1 MAGKGGTKSISEFC
15 LFGTLANLRVELSS
29 SSSASHP
36 RRVTM
41 LRRIVV
47 TSVVVACCQ
56 TASSS
61 SSSSTLFGTTNS
73 RRNVGSFARLDI
85 ATKMRGG
92 AVEAAKMPASDNSSS
107 KKKKKKKK
115 SNSSSVLGDDESMS
129 TSKATASAE
138 NKKKSTINTPSSSS
152 SSSSTTTSSQ
162 QQQKE
167 STKPRTAVL
176 PSSSSSISSTT
187 TIPLIKNSLSVFL
200 HDTNDGH
207 TVVGMTESA
216 MEYLAL
222 FDGDTVTIRGKR
234 GRRTMATVAMIS
246 DTDVSAL
253 ENGGAGGAT
262 PKKGVKKTEEEE
274 DDRTYRGAI
283 GMTRDA
289 MKNAGVRVGDA
300 VTIIPAPDVKFGKA
314 TLILP
319 YKDSLD
325 EAGMDMT
332 DDADTLFES
341 YLKPYFDGKFRT
353 LYRGDS
359 FHINGPKGL
368 IEFQC
373 LEIDSMEVDGDTACV
388 VVEDTEIECD
398 GEAIDRDDV
407 DDLADAGYDTIGGA
421 SAHLTAVRELVELPL
436 RHPELWTNLGIN
448 TPRGVLLTG
457 PSGCGKTAMARAVAA
472 ETGAYFFVINGPEV
486 ISKRAGE
493 SETNLRRAFEDA
505 EANAADYNGAI
516 IFIDELDSI
525 APRRDKAGGEV
536 EKRIVSQLLTLMDGL
551 KPSSRVIVIAASNRP
566 SVIEPA
572 LRRPGRFDR
581 ELDMGIPDEQ
591 GRLEILQ
598 IKTRDMRMGQ
608 DVDLQI
614 LARGSHGFVGA
625 DLQQLCMEAA
635 LQCIREKMGVIDFDK
650 DRVDKKVLDSIL
662 VEMKHFEHA
671 MGVVHP
677 SSLREN
683 AVEVPDVHWEDVG
696 GLEDVKRELHETVQ
710 YPVEHA
716 DKYIKFG
723 MHPSKGV
730 LFYGPPGCG
739 KTLLAKAIAN
749 ECGANFISIKGP
761 ELLTQW
767 FGESEANVRELFDK
781 ARAAS
786 PCILM
791 FDEIDSIAKT
801 RGSGGPGS
809 SEAGDR
815 VINQILTEIDG
826 VGARKNV
833 FVIGA
838 TNRPDIIDPAVIR
851 PGRLDQLI
859 YIPLPDLESR
869 ISIFKAALRKAP
881 VDPSI
886 NIEVLARSTH
896 GFSGADITE
905 ICTSAS
911 KLAIREAI
919 LAEEDRLKKVK
930 AGEMEEDE
938 GKMRPEDMIITKRHF
953 NFAMSKARR
962 SVSEQQLALFDEF
975 SDKQKAV
982 RGEAATNFKFPN
994 SPGGASESNDT
1005 NDDDDLGGDLYD

>member
-1 MAGKGGTKSISEFC
+1 MKGLSVTSAAAVC
-15 LFGTLANLRVELSS
+15 LAATTVSANLPSFGIAAG
-29 SSSASHP
+29 SAS
-36 RRVTM
+36 
-41 LRRIVV
+41 
-47 TSVVVACCQ
+47 
-56 TASSS
+56 
-61 SSSSTLFGTTNS
+61 
-73 RRNVGSFARLDI
+73 RNHAAFIGLDS
-85 ATKMRGG
+85 RGG
-92 AVEAAKMPASDNSSS
+92 AVEAAKKASS
-107 KKKKKKKK
+107 KKKKKKA
-115 SNSSSVLGDDESMS
+115 SSTTAAATSSSG
-129 TSKATASAE
+129 SKK
-138 NKKKSTINTPSSSS
+138 KKKSTKTPAEQHKENSQAILAA
-152 SSSSTTTSSQ
+152 ST
-162 QQQKE
+162 
-167 STKPRTAVL
+167 
-176 PSSSSSISSTT
+176 
-187 TIPLIKNSLSVFL
+187 KNSLSVFSY
-200 HDTNDGH
+200 DANDGH

-216 MEYLAL
+216 MEHLGI
-222 FDGDTVTIRGKR
+222 FDGDTVSIKGKR
-234 GRRTMATVAMIS
+234 GRKTMATVAMIPDS
-246 DTDVSAL
+246 DISAL
-253 ENGGAGGAT
+253 DASVTKMADNG
-262 PKKGVKKTEEEE
+262 
-274 DDRTYRGAI
+274 TYHGAI
-283 GMTRDA
+283 GMTQDA
-289 MKNAGVRVGDA
+289 MKNSGVRAGDG
-300 VTIIPAPDVKFGKA
+300 VTVTPAPDVKFGKA
-314 TLILP
+314 VLILP
-319 YKDSLD
+319 YGDSAE
-325 EAGMDMT
+325 EAGVDLT
-332 DDADTLFES
+332 NEEDSDDLFET
-341 YLKPYFDGKFRT
+341 YLKPYFESKFRT
-353 LYRGDS
+353 LHRGDS
-359 FHINGPKGL
+359 FHIDGPKGL

-373 LEIDSMEVDGDTACV
+373 VEIDSVEVDGDSACV
-388 VVEDTEIECD
+388 VVDDTLIECE
-398 GEAIDRDDV
+398 GEPIDRDDA
-407 DDLADAGYDTIGGA
+407 DDLADAGYDAIGGA
-421 SAHLTAVRELVELPL
+421 SSHLAAVRELVELPL
-436 RHPELWTNLGIN
+436 KHPELWGKLGIN

-505 EANAADYNGAI
+505 EANSADYNGAI
-516 IFIDELDSI
+516 IFIDEIDSI

-551 KPSSRVIVIAASNRP
+551 KPMSKVIVIAASNRP
-566 SVIEPA
+566 QVIEPA

-598 IKTRDMRMGQ
+598 IKTRDMRLGQ
-608 DVDLQI
+608 DVDLEI

-635 LQCIREKMGVIDFDK
+635 LQCIREKMGLIDFDK
-650 DRVDKKVLDSIL
+650 NRVDKKVLDGIL
-662 VEMKHFEHA
+662 VEMRHFEHS

-677 SSLREN
+677 SSLRES

-696 GLEDVKRELHETVQ
+696 GLEQVKRELHETVQ

-716 DKYIKFG
+716 EKYVKFG

-791 FDEIDSIAKT
+791 FDEMDSIAKT

-815 VINQILTEIDG
+815 VINQILTEVDG

-881 VDPSI
+881 LDPSI
-886 NIEVLARSTH
+886 DIEVLARSTH

-919 LAEEDRLKKVK
+919 LGEEARLKKVE
-930 AGEMEEDE
+930 AGEIEEDE
-938 GKMRPEDMIITKRHF
+938 GKMDADDMLIVKRHF

-962 SVSEQQLALFDEF
+962 SVSEQDLALFEEF
-975 SDKQKAV
+975 ADKQKAV
-982 RGEAATNFKFPN
+982 RGEAATNFKFPD
-994 SPGGASESNDT
+994 SSDAAGEGDEA
-1005 NDDDDLGGDLYD
+1005 DDDDQTGGDLYE

>member
-1 MAGKGGTKSISEFC
+1 
-15 LFGTLANLRVELSS
+15 
-29 SSSASHP
+29 
-36 RRVTM
+36 
-41 LRRIVV
+41 
-47 TSVVVACCQ
+47 
-56 TASSS
+56 
-61 SSSSTLFGTTNS
+61 
-73 RRNVGSFARLDI
+73 
-85 ATKMRGG
+85 
-92 AVEAAKMPASDNSSS
+92 
-107 KKKKKKKK
+107 
-115 SNSSSVLGDDESMS
+115 
-129 TSKATASAE
+129 
-138 NKKKSTINTPSSSS
+138 
-152 SSSSTTTSSQ
+152 
-162 QQQKE
+162 
-167 STKPRTAVL
+167 
-176 PSSSSSISSTT
+176 
-187 TIPLIKNSLSVFL
+187 
-200 HDTNDGH
+200 
-207 TVVGMTESA
+207 MTESA
-216 MEYLAL
+216 MESMGL
-222 FDGDTVTIRGKR
+222 FDGDTVSIKGKR
-234 GRRTMATVAMIS
+234 GKKTMGTVAMIADS
-246 DTDVSAL
+246 DVSVLDGSVDAMAL
-253 ENGGAGGAT
+253 GL
-262 PKKGVKKTEEEE
+262 
-274 DDRTYRGAI
+274 
-283 GMTRDA
+283 TRDA
-289 MKNAGVRVGDA
+289 MKNAGVRAGDS
-300 VTIIPAPDVKFGKA
+300 VTITPAPDVKFGKA
-314 TLILP
+314 VLILP
-319 YKDSLD
+319 YSDSVE
-325 EAGMDMT
+325 EAGL
-332 DDADTLFES
+332 DAEDEDLFET
-341 YLKPYFDGKFRT
+341 YLKPYFEGKFRT
-353 LYRGDS
+353 LSRGDS
-359 FHINGPKGL
+359 FSIDGPHGL

-373 LEIDSMEVDGDTACV
+373 VEIDSVEVDGDAACV
-388 VVEDTEIECD
+388 VVDDTVIECE
-398 GEAIDRDDV
+398 GEPIDRDDV

-421 SAHLTAVRELVELPL
+421 SNHLAAVRELVELPL
-436 RHPELWTNLGIN
+436 KHPELWTKLGIN

-516 IFIDELDSI
+516 IFIDEIDSI

-551 KPSSRVIVIAASNRP
+551 KPTSKVIVIAATNRP
-566 SVIEPA
+566 QVVEPA

-581 ELDMGIPDEQ
+581 ELDMGIPDEK

-598 IKTRDMRMGQ
+598 IKTRDMRLGK
-608 DVDLQI
+608 DVDLEM

-635 LQCIREKMGVIDFDK
+635 LQCIRERMGLIDFDK
-650 DRVDKKVLDSIL
+650 DRVDKKILDSIV

-677 SSLREN
+677 SSLRES

-723 MHPSKGV
+723 MNPSKGV

-791 FDEIDSIAKT
+791 FDEMDSIAKT
-801 RGSGGPGS
+801 RGGGGPGS

-815 VINQILTEIDG
+815 VINQILTEVDG

-859 YIPLPDLESR
+859 YIPLPDLASR
-869 ISIFKAALRKAP
+869 MAIFKAALRKAP
-881 VDPSI
+881 VDPNI
-886 NIEVLARSTH
+886 DIEVLAKSTH

-919 LAEEDRLKKVK
+919 LAEEARLKKVA
-930 AGEMEEDE
+930 AGELEEDE
-938 GKMRPEDMIITKRHF
+938 GKMDPKDMIITKRHF

-962 SVSEQQLALFDEF
+962 SVSEQDIAVYEEF
-975 SDKQKAV
+975 AEKQKAV
-982 RGEAATNFKFPN
+982 RGEAATNFKFDEAT
-994 SPGGASESNDT
+994 GASGDDNAT
-1005 NDDDDLGGDLYD
+1005 NDDDAGGDDLYA